1 MSAQKSTER
10 KPEPV
15 VDDAPAARMSREDRR
30 LSIIAAATEQFA
42 RGGYA
47 GTTTDEVAQ
56 AAGVSQPYVV
66 RMFGGKSKLFRAVV
80 TAAFER
86 TVAVFEQKLDEL
98 DRTPAITADAPEYWE
113 SLGGAYKEL
122 VADRSQLLVLM
133 HGFAAG
139 AEPEIGELARGGM
152 ASIYRLLVARTGCSP
167 DQARDFLAH
176 GMLINVL
183 LAIEAPAHAAG
194 DDALA
199 ELTGCT
205 IETPGE

>member
-1 MSAQKSTER
+1 MSAEKRTER
-10 KPEPV
+10 TSASA
-15 VDDAPAARMSREDRR
+15 DDGTTVTRMSREDRR
-30 LSIIAAATEQFA
+30 RSIIAAATEQFA

-80 TAAFER
+80 TEAFER
-86 TVAVFEQKLDEL
+86 TVGVFEQKLDEL
-98 DRTPAITADAPEYWE
+98 GQTPEITADTPEYWE

-122 VADRSQLLVLM
+122 VADRAQLLVLM

-139 AEPEIGELARGGM
+139 AEPEIGALARAGM
-152 ASIYRLLVARTGCSP
+152 ASIYRLLVDRTHCTP

-183 LAIEAPAHAAG
+183 LAIEAPAHVAG